1 MNYVQLPHIK
11 FRQTPV
17 MFGCRFSRQ
26 KHQFKMKGV
35 YICNINFW
43 FIHGYCVLWA
53 IMKSDAAITLST
65 EKFIEQIKAD
75 TIGLAFTKLLE
86 AMNVSRAD
94 YRDAYGF
101 GEGTVDHIV
110 NRYDFDMK
118 PVTIIRAVL
127 VLNVDYRL
135 SKFLLNKAGICEGNC
150 PASKIYWSVLKK
162 VNSDFIPYYSKNI
175 NFFEEVPN
183 TINEINQRI
192 DEMIDKMPISDKK
205 KVEYK
210 KKYRIK
216 DALAV

>member
-1 MNYVQLPHIK
+1 
-11 FRQTPV
+11 
-17 MFGCRFSRQ
+17 MFGRRFSRQ

-35 YICNINFW
+35 IIFNINFW

-101 GEGTVDHIV
+101 GEGTVNHIV

-118 PVTIIRAVL
+118 SITIIRAVL

-183 TINEINQRI
+183 TINEINQRV
-192 DEMIDKMPISDKK
+192 DETIDKKRG
-205 KVEYK
+205 EYK

>member
-110 NRYDFDMK
+110 NRYDLDMK
-118 PVTIIRAVL
+118 SDTIIRAVL

-175 NFFEEVPN
+175 NFF
-183 TINEINQRI
+183 RR
-192 DEMIDKMPISDKK
+192 SS
-205 KVEYK
+205 EY
-210 KKYRIK
+210 
-216 DALAV
+216 D

>member
-17 MFGCRFSRQ
+17 MFGRRFSRQ

-35 YICNINFW
+35 IICNINFW
-43 FIHGYCVLWA
+43 FI
-53 IMKSDAAITLST
+53 
-65 EKFIEQIKAD
+65 QIKAD

-86 AMNVSRAD
+86 AMNVLRAD

-192 DEMIDKMPISDKK
+192 DETIDKMPISDKK
-205 KVEYK
+205 RGKYK
-210 KKYRIK
+210 KIYRIK

>member
-1 MNYVQLPHIK
+1 
-11 FRQTPV
+11 
-17 MFGCRFSRQ
+17 
-26 KHQFKMKGV
+26 MKGV

-65 EKFIEQIKAD
+65 EKFIEQIKTD

-110 NRYDFDMK
+110 NRYDFNMK
-118 PVTIIRAVL
+118 PITIIRAVL

-135 SKFLLNKAGICEGNC
+135 SKFLLNKAGI
-150 PASKIYWSVLKK
+150 
-162 VNSDFIPYYSKNI
+162 
-175 NFFEEVPN
+175 
-183 TINEINQRI
+183 
-192 DEMIDKMPISDKK
+192 
-205 KVEYK
+205 
-210 KKYRIK
+210 
-216 DALAV
+216 

>member
-1 MNYVQLPHIK
+1 
-11 FRQTPV
+11 
-17 MFGCRFSRQ
+17 
-26 KHQFKMKGV
+26 MKGV
-35 YICNINFW
+35 YICNINCW

-65 EKFIEQIKAD
+65 EKFIEEIKGD
-75 TIGLAFTKLLE
+75 TIGFAFTKLLE

-110 NRYDFDMK
+110 NRYDFDKK

-162 VNSDFIPYYSKNI
+162 VNSDFIPYTSKNI
-175 NFFEEVPN
+175 NYFAEVPN

-192 DEMIDKMPISDKK
+192 DETIDKMPISDKK
-205 KVEYK
+205 NGEYK
-210 KKYRIK
+210 KIYRIK

>member
-1 MNYVQLPHIK
+1 
-11 FRQTPV
+11 
-17 MFGCRFSRQ
+17 
-26 KHQFKMKGV
+26 MKGV

-118 PVTIIRAVL
+118 PITIIRAVL

-135 SKFLLNKAGICEGNC
+135 SKFLLNKA
-150 PASKIYWSVLKK
+150 KIYWSVLKK